1 MALTKISDKKK
12 KNPREA
18 RFIWVRDS
26 RRIQFLLMRKD
37 GVAKFVTAEAY
48 GGGVSRHRGPENR
61 EMLELGAGTTFKG
74 RPSPKGLLLAAGSH
88 LLQVCTGSQMMPPD
102 VDQMSKL

>member
-18 RFIWVRDS
+18 RFIWVHDS
-26 RRIQFLLMRKD
+26 RRIQFLLMRKE

-48 GGGVSRHRGPENR
+48 GGGVSH
-61 EMLELGAGTTFKG
+61 
-74 RPSPKGLLLAAGSH
+74 H
-88 LLQVCTGSQMMPPD
+88 
-102 VDQMSKL
+102 